1 MTTSALQGRSWRAW
15 RLLPRTHAALPGH
28 FPGQPVFPGVVLLA
42 EALEAALAIDEL
54 ASLLA
59 APPVIDSVKFLSA
72 IVPDAAQDTPIEIV
86 LSVRPGG
93 MDVEVHCRGQLSMRG
108 QWRLSVAV

>member
-1 MTTSALQGRSWRAW
+1 MTATALQGRYWRVT
-15 RLLPRTHAALPGH
+15 RVLPCAHAALPGH

-54 ASLLA
+54 APLLSA
-59 APPVIDSVKFLSA
+59 APVIDSVKFLSA
-72 IVPDAAQDTPIEIV
+72 IVPEAGQDTPIEVV

-108 QWRLSVAV
+108 QWRPPSA